1 MGRNG
6 LFIGEVAARSG
17 VSRKALRLYEAAG
30 ILPTPSR
37 SAARYRLYGQET
49 LALLGFVAQAR
60 RLGFTLK
67 EIKELLGLRVS
78 RRTSCAQVRSHA
90 ENKMADIE
98 KRISSLRQ
106 MKRALTRLAHD
117 CETQS
122 GGDCPLLK
130 HLEGEFRR

>member
-1 MGRNG
+1 MRFYERTG
-6 LFIGEVAARSG
+6 LLPKPTRTAAN
-17 VSRKALRLYEAAG
+17 
-30 ILPTPSR
+30 
-37 SAARYRLYGQET
+37 YRLYPEDVVT
-49 LALLGFVAQAR
+49 RIRFIKRAQQ
-60 RLGFTLK
+60 LGFTLK

-98 KRISSLRQ
+98 KRISSLRE

-130 HLEGEFRR
+130 HLEGEFRK